1 MNHQSTATP
10 GATSNRE
17 VPVIRLQ
24 ADSELWKI
32 YEFEKTLGQGS
43 FGIVY
48 EATHIATQTQ
58 WAIKE
63 VRKPAAGSSKFKML
77 DNEIN
82 ILKQVDH
89 AHIIHLEVT
98 YNTPTKICL
107 VTELCRG
114 GTLKQQ
120 LHQKK
125 FFTEDETRKII
136 YCLADAVVYLHKRD
150 IVHRDLKLENILVKN
165 SLDDNENCFD
175 IKVADFGLSVK
186 ADGVGIRKV
195 LTESCG
201 TLLYMAPEM
210 MSGRGYS
217 HWCDVWSIGVIM
229 FMLLCGEPPFHSKS
243 KERLLRK
250 IMRKEVKFIQPIWA
264 TVSDGG
270 KYLLTCLLKADP
282 AYRMSAHQL
291 LEHPWITGD
300 TTVPLGPSNVLE
312 MMKHYV
318 GNEDEEESETEN
330 DSVSTSSEDDEVPGL
345 DIICLPSKKGS
356 LCESTK
362 AAKAKVQ
369 PSKGSIVKVS
379 PERSTSRPSTSTKLS
394 LSRKSSTLLSTISE
408 KSEDKTDTTQKS
420 ASHSTKSEKGHS
432 TSHSTKSEKGH
443 STSHSTKSEKG
454 HSTSH
459 STKSEKGHSTSLSTK
474 SEKGHSS
481 TSKTETPLPHDKAK
495 IKSHK
500 KKKSKKDKSN
510 SSEQKSKTKEKKEIK
525 GKK

>member
-1 MNHQSTATP
+1 
-10 GATSNRE
+10 
-17 VPVIRLQ
+17 I
-24 ADSELWKI
+24 
-32 YEFEKTLGQGS
+32 
-43 FGIVY
+43 
-48 EATHIATQTQ
+48 
-58 WAIKE
+58 
-63 VRKPAAGSSKFKML
+63 
-77 DNEIN
+77 
-82 ILKQVDH
+82 
-89 AHIIHLEVT
+89 
-98 YNTPTKICL
+98 
-107 VTELCRG
+107 G

-318 GNEDEEESETEN
+318 GNEDGNNGEFKCCSFQAMIKIFQRPIADYYLFSEEESETEN

-379 PERSTSRPSTSTKLS
+379 PERSTSRPSTSTKLV
-394 LSRKSSTLLSTISE
+394 LFVC
-408 KSEDKTDTTQKS
+408 
-420 ASHSTKSEKGHS
+420 
-432 TSHSTKSEKGH
+432 
-443 STSHSTKSEKG
+443 
-454 HSTSH
+454 
-459 STKSEKGHSTSLSTK
+459 
-474 SEKGHSS
+474 
-481 TSKTETPLPHDKAK
+481 
-495 IKSHK
+495 
-500 KKKSKKDKSN
+500 
-510 SSEQKSKTKEKKEIK
+510 
-525 GKK
+525 

>member
-1 MNHQSTATP
+1 MKHRSTVTS
-10 GATSNRE
+10 GATSNRD

-24 ADSELWKI
+24 SDSELWKI
-32 YEFEKTLGQGS
+32 YEFGKTLGQGS

-48 EATHIATQTQ
+48 EATHIATQTK

-82 ILKQVDH
+82 LLKQVDH

-98 YNTPTKICL
+98 YNTPTICL

-165 SLDDNENCFD
+165 SPDEKDCFD

-195 LTESCG
+195 LTEACG

-243 KERLLRK
+243 KDRLLKK
-250 IMRKEVKFIQPIWA
+250 IMRKEVQFTQPTWA

-270 KYLLTCLLKADP
+270 KYVLTCLLKPDP

-300 TTVPLGPSNVLE
+300 TTVPLGPNNVLE
-312 MMKHYV
+312 MMHHCME
-318 GNEDEEESETEN
+318 NEEEEESETEN
-330 DSVSTSSEDDEVPGL
+330 EFVSTSTEDEPCL
-345 DIICLPSKKGS
+345 DIIYFPLKKDTV
-356 LCESTK
+356 CESRK
-362 AAKAKVQ
+362 VAK
-369 PSKGSIVKVS
+369 GKVS
-379 PERSTSRPSTSTKLS
+379 PERSITRPSTSAKPL
-394 LSRKSSTLLSTISE
+394 LGRKSSALLSTISE
-408 KSEDKTDTTQKS
+408 KSADKTDTGPKS
-420 ASHSTKSEKGHS
+420 T
-432 TSHSTKSEKGH
+432 T
-443 STSHSTKSEKG
+443 
-454 HSTSH
+454 
-459 STKSEKGHSTSLSTK
+459 LSAK

-481 TSKTETPLPHDKAK
+481 SRKTETSLSHGKAK
-495 IKSHK
+495 KQHRK
-500 KKKSKKDKSN
+500 KKKKRDKSS
-510 SSEQKSKTKEKKEIK
+510 SSEQKNKTKDKKEIK

>member
-1 MNHQSTATP
+1 MSYRSTATP

-32 YEFEKTLGQGS
+32 YEFGKTLGQGS

-48 EATHIATQTQ
+48 EATHIATQTK

-165 SLDDNENCFD
+165 SPDDNEDWFD

-195 LTESCG
+195 LTDSCG

-243 KERLLRK
+243 KERLVRK
-250 IMRKEVKFIQPIWA
+250 IMRKQVKFTQPIWA

-270 KYLLTCLLKADP
+270 KYVLTCLLKTDP
-282 AYRMSAHQL
+282 AYRLSAHQL
-291 LEHPWITGD
+291 LDHPWITGD

-318 GNEDEEESETEN
+318 GNEDGNNEEESETEN

-345 DIICLPSKKGS
+345 DIICLPSKKS
-356 LCESTK
+356 SPCESTK

-369 PSKGSIVKVS
+369 PSKGSKVKIS

-394 LSRKSSTLLSTISE
+394 LSIKSSTLLSSISE
-408 KSEDKTDTTQKS
+408 KSEDKTD
-420 ASHSTKSEKGHS
+420 A
-432 TSHSTKSEKGH
+432 
-443 STSHSTKSEKG
+443 
-454 HSTSH
+454 
-459 STKSEKGHSTSLSTK
+459 TSLSTK

-481 TSKTETPLPHDKAK
+481 SRKTTPLPHGKAK
-495 IKSHK
+495 KQHRK
-500 KKKSKKDKSN
+500 KRSKKSKSS
-510 SSEQKSKTKEKKEIK
+510 SSEQKIKTKEKKEIK

>member
-1 MNHQSTATP
+1 MKHQSTATP
-10 GATSNRE
+10 GATSKRE

-24 ADSELWKI
+24 SDSELWKI
-32 YEFEKTLGQGS
+32 YEFGKTLGQGS

-48 EATHIATQTQ
+48 EATHIATQTK

-120 LHQKK
+120 LQQKK

-136 YCLADAVVYLHKRD
+136 YYLADAVVYLHKRD

-165 SLDDNENCFD
+165 CPDDNDNWFD

-195 LTESCG
+195 LTDACG

-210 MSGRGYS
+210 MSSRGYS

-243 KERLLRK
+243 KERLLKK
-250 IMRKEVKFIQPIWA
+250 IMCKEVQFTQPIWA

-291 LEHPWITGD
+291 LDHPWITGD

-312 MMKHYV
+312 MMSHYL
-318 GNEDEEESETEN
+318 GNEEEEGSETEN
-330 DSVSTSSEDDEVPGL
+330 DSLSTSSEEAEEPCL
-345 DIICLPSKKGS
+345 DIICLPSTKGS
-356 LCESTK
+356 LCESP
-362 AAKAKVQ
+362 KVATAQ
-369 PSKGSIVKVS
+369 GS
-379 PERSTSRPSTSTKLS
+379 PERSTSRPSTSTNLH
-394 LSRKSSTLLSTISE
+394 LSRKSSTQLSAVLE
-408 KSEDKTDTTQKS
+408 KSSDKTDTTQKL
-420 ASHSTKSEKGHS
+420 
-432 TSHSTKSEKGH
+432 
-443 STSHSTKSEKG
+443 
-454 HSTSH
+454 
-459 STKSEKGHSTSLSTK
+459 TSLSTK
-474 SEKGHSS
+474 SEEKGHSS
-481 TSKTETPLPHDKAK
+481 SRKTETPLPHGKAK
-495 IKSHK
+495 KQHRK
-500 KKKSKKDKSN
+500 KKKKKDKST
-510 SSEQKSKTKEKKEIK
+510 SSEQKSKTKDKEIK

>member
-1 MNHQSTATP
+1 
-10 GATSNRE
+10 
-17 VPVIRLQ
+17 
-24 ADSELWKI
+24 
-32 YEFEKTLGQGS
+32 
-43 FGIVY
+43 IVY
-48 EATHIATQTQ
+48 EATHIATQTK

-165 SLDDNENCFD
+165 SPDDNEDWFD
-175 IKVADFGLSVK
+175 IKVN
-186 ADGVGIRKV
+186 
-195 LTESCG
+195 
-201 TLLYMAPEM
+201 
-210 MSGRGYS
+210 GRGYS

-243 KERLLRK
+243 KERLVRK
-250 IMRKEVKFIQPIWA
+250 IMRKQVKFTQPIWA

-270 KYLLTCLLKADP
+270 KYVLTCLLKTDP
-282 AYRMSAHQL
+282 AYRLSAHQL
-291 LEHPWITGD
+291 LDHPWITGD

-318 GNEDEEESETEN
+318 GNED
-330 DSVSTSSEDDEVPGL
+330 
-345 DIICLPSKKGS
+345 
-356 LCESTK
+356 
-362 AAKAKVQ
+362 
-369 PSKGSIVKVS
+369 
-379 PERSTSRPSTSTKLS
+379 
-394 LSRKSSTLLSTISE
+394 
-408 KSEDKTDTTQKS
+408 DKTD
-420 ASHSTKSEKGHS
+420 A
-432 TSHSTKSEKGH
+432 
-443 STSHSTKSEKG
+443 
-454 HSTSH
+454 
-459 STKSEKGHSTSLSTK
+459 TSLSTK

-481 TSKTETPLPHDKAK
+481 SRKTTPLPHGKAK
-495 IKSHK
+495 KQHRK
-500 KKKSKKDKSN
+500 KRSKKSKSS
-510 SSEQKSKTKEKKEIK
+510 SSEQKIKTKEKKEIK

>member
-1 MNHQSTATP
+1 MKHWSTATP
-10 GATSNRE
+10 GATSDRE

-24 ADSELWKI
+24 SDAELWKI
-32 YEFEKTLGQGS
+32 YEFGKTLGQGS

-82 ILKQVDH
+82 ILKQVNH

-136 YCLADAVVYLHKRD
+136 YYLADAVVYLHKRD

-165 SLDDNENCFD
+165 SLDDNEDRFD

-195 LTESCG
+195 LTDACG

-243 KERLLRK
+243 KERLLKK
-250 IMRKEVKFIQPIWA
+250 IMRKEVQFTQPIWA

-291 LEHPWITGD
+291 LDHPWITGD
-300 TTVPLGPSNVLE
+300 TTVPVGPSNVLE
-312 MMKHYV
+312 MMNRYV
-318 GNEDEEESETEN
+318 ENEEGSETEN
-330 DSVSTSSEDDEVPGL
+330 ESLSTSSEDAEEPCL
-345 DIICLPSKKGS
+345 DIIRLPQKKGS
-356 LCESTK
+356 VCESTK
-362 AAKAKVQ
+362 VAEA
-369 PSKGSIVKVS
+369 KVS
-379 PERSTSRPSTSTKLS
+379 PERSTSRPSTSTKLHR
-394 LSRKSSTLLSTISE
+394 SRKSSTQLSAVS
-408 KSEDKTDTTQKS
+408 QKS
-420 ASHSTKSEKGHS
+420 SDKMDTPLKSISQSTKSE
-432 TSHSTKSEKGH
+432 ER
-443 STSHSTKSEKG
+443 
-454 HSTSH
+454 
-459 STKSEKGHSTSLSTK
+459 
-474 SEKGHSS
+474 GHSS
-481 TSKTETPLPHDKAK
+481 SRKTETPLSHGKAK
-495 IKSHK
+495 KQHRK
-500 KKKSKKDKSN
+500 KKKIKDKSN
-510 SSEQKSKTKEKKEIK
+510 SSEPKSKTPDKKEIK